1 MATTRFIFSLLCCIS
16 ALGNGMPNRHLL
28 KPSAAQKELVAIAIS
43 QLGIKETGSNNHGTQ
58 VKKYLAYTHLKEG
71 NSWCAA
77 FVSWVFGQAGY
88 AQPQTAWSPALFPIG
103 KQTQLPQPGDVLGLH
118 STEKK
123 RIVHCGLVERTQ
135 SDWVISIEG
144 NTNVNGS
151 SDGDGVYRKWRH
163 RKTIAVYAHWLP
175 KE

>member
-1 MATTRFIFSLLCCIS
+1 MS
-16 ALGNGMPNRHLL
+16 NRHLL
-28 KPSAAQKELVAIAIS
+28 VQHSAQKELVAIAIT
-43 QLGIKETGSNNHGTQ
+43 QLGVRETGSNNHGAH

-71 NSWCAA
+71 HSWCAA

-88 AQPQTAWSPALFPIG
+88 SQPQTAWSPALFPKG
-103 KQTQLPQPGDVLGLH
+103 KQVLVPHSGDVLGLY
-118 STEKK
+118 STEKG

-135 SDWVISIEG
+135 SDWVIAIEG

-163 RKTIAVYAHWLP
+163 RKTIALYAHWLP
-175 KE
+175 